1 MGVLSYWLYRLER
14 CRSGYGRTLLVGV
27 VAGVGLAAL
36 AYAIR
41 GAL

>member
-14 CRSGYGRTLLVGV
+14 WWSDNGRAILVGV
-27 VAGVGLAAL
+27 VAGVVLAAL

-41 GAL
+41 GAR